1 MTEKKTKEMTM
12 KKKIFSGVFCT
23 SMLVLLLSIVIV
35 MGVLWSYYSREYDY
49 KLRDEAQYISGGI
62 QTSGISYLNDIGSD
76 ARQDSR
82 ITWIA
87 NDGTVIYDSSAD
99 PETMENH
106 ADREE
111 VAAALKKGHGECTR
125 YSSTLAEKTH
135 YYAIKLNDGTVLRV
149 SITQS
154 TLLSLM
160 IRSLP
165 SLAALIAVVVFISL
179 MMAASLS
186 RRITEPV
193 NSIDLDEPHKSEI
206 YTELTP
212 LLDKIADQNAQIK
225 AQMDEL
231 VEQHAVRKEFT
242 ANVTHEL
249 KTPLTSILGFAEIMK
264 SGLVKPE
271 DMQHFSEK
279 IYDEAQR
286 LLSLIA
292 DILRLSKLESD
303 TDLPEKEDM
312 DLMSQAE
319 IVAERLEDHA
329 KSCGVTLTVSGEHAA
344 VRVIPQI
351 LDEVIFNI
359 TENAIKYNVPG
370 GSADIHTGYEG
381 KRPCI
386 VISDTGKGI
395 APEDIPR
402 IFERF
407 YRADKAHTAA
417 IPGTGLG
424 LSIVKHG
431 VSVMGAELSVESEPG
446 RGTVMKIL
454 F

>member
-1 MTEKKTKEMTM
+1 MTM
-12 KKKIFSGVFCT
+12 KKKIFSGVFVT
-23 SMLVLLLSIVIV
+23 SMLVLLLSVIIV
-35 MGVLWSYYSREYDY
+35 MGVLWGYYSSEYDA
-49 KLRDEAQYISGGI
+49 KLKDEARYISGGI
-62 QTSGISYLNDIGSD
+62 QTSGVSYLNDIGMH

-99 PETMENH
+99 PAAMENH

-111 VAAALKKGHGECTR
+111 VAEALKNGSGECTR

-135 YYAIKLNDGTVLRV
+135 YYALRLDDGTVLRV

-160 IRSLP
+160 VRSLP
-165 SLAALIAVVVFISL
+165 SLAALIAVVIFISL

-193 NSIDLDEPHKSEI
+193 NSIDLDEPHTSEV

-264 SGLVKPE
+264 SGLVRPE

-303 TDLPEKEDM
+303 TDLPEKEDT

-319 IVAERLEDHA
+319 VVAERLEDHA
-329 KSCGVTLTVSGEHAA
+329 KSCGVKLTVSGEHAA

-370 GSADIHTGYEG
+370 GSADINTGYEG
-381 KRPCI
+381 SRPCI

-395 APEDIPR
+395 APEDMPR

-407 YRADKAHTAA
+407 YRADKAHTGAVS
-417 IPGTGLG
+417 GTGLG

-431 VSVMGAELSVESEPG
+431 VSVMGAQISVESDLG
-446 RGTVMKIL
+446 RGTTMKIL

>member
-1 MTEKKTKEMTM
+1 MTM
-12 KKKIFSGVFCT
+12 KKKIFSGVFLT
-23 SMLVLLLSIVIV
+23 SMLVLLLSMVIV
-35 MGVLWSYYSREYDY
+35 MGVLWGYYSSEYDA
-49 KLRDEAQYISGGI
+49 KLKDEAQYISGGI
-62 QTSGISYLNDIGSD
+62 QTSGISYLDDIGAG

-87 NDGTVIYDSSAD
+87 DDGTVIYDSSAD
-99 PETMENH
+99 PATMENH

-111 VAAALKKGHGECTR
+111 VADALKNGQGECTR
-125 YSSTLAEKTH
+125 YSSTLAEKTR
-135 YYAIKLNDGTVLRV
+135 YYALRLDDGTVLRV

-165 SLAALIAVVVFISL
+165 SLALLIAAVVLISL

-193 NSIDLDEPHKSEI
+193 NSIDLDEPHRSEV

-212 LLDKIADQNAQIK
+212 LLDKIADQNAQIN
-225 AQMDEL
+225 AQMNEL

-264 SGLVKPE
+264 SGLVRPE

-303 TDLPEKEDM
+303 TDLPEKEDT

-319 IVAERLEDHA
+319 IVAERLEDRA
-329 KSCGVTLTVSGEHAA
+329 KSCDVKLTVSGEHAA

-370 GSADIHTGYEG
+370 GRADIHTGYEG
-381 KRPCI
+381 SRPCI

-395 APEDIPR
+395 APEDMPR

-407 YRADKAHTAA
+407 YRADKAHTRAV
-417 IPGTGLG
+417 PGTGLG

-431 VSVMGAELSVESEPG
+431 VSVMGAEISVESEPG
-446 RGTVMKIL
+446 RGTSMKIL

>member
-35 MGVLWSYYSREYDY
+35 MGVLWSYYSREYDD

-76 ARQDSR
+76 ALQDSR

-99 PETMENH
+99 PKTMENH

-125 YSSTLAEKTH
+125 YSSTLAEKTR

-149 SITQS
+149 STTQS

-206 YTELTP
+206 YTGLTP

-271 DMQHFSEK
+271 DMKHFSEK

-292 DILRLSKLESD
+292 DIRKKLRRNAYSERGACCGKSNTAD
-303 TDLPEKEDM
+303 T
-312 DLMSQAE
+312 
-319 IVAERLEDHA
+319 
-329 KSCGVTLTVSGEHAA
+329 
-344 VRVIPQI
+344 
-351 LDEVIFNI
+351 
-359 TENAIKYNVPG
+359 
-370 GSADIHTGYEG
+370 
-381 KRPCI
+381 
-386 VISDTGKGI
+386 
-395 APEDIPR
+395 
-402 IFERF
+402 
-407 YRADKAHTAA
+407 
-417 IPGTGLG
+417 
-424 LSIVKHG
+424 
-431 VSVMGAELSVESEPG
+431 
-446 RGTVMKIL
+446 
-454 F
+454 

>member
-1 MTEKKTKEMTM
+1 MTM

-23 SMLVLLLSIVIV
+23 SMLVLLLSMVIV
-35 MGVLWSYYSREYDY
+35 MGVLWSYYSSEYDA
-49 KLRDEAQYISGGI
+49 KLKDEAQYISGGI
-62 QTSGISYLNDIGSD
+62 QTSGISYLDDIGSNSHN
-76 ARQDSR
+76 DSR
-82 ITWIA
+82 ITWIDA
-87 NDGTVIYDSSAD
+87 DGAVMYDNYAD
-99 PETMENH
+99 PATMENH
-106 ADREE
+106 ADRTE
-111 VAAALKKGHGECTR
+111 VSQALKKGQGECTR
-125 YSSTLAEKTH
+125 YSSTLAEKTR
-135 YYAIKLNDGTVLRV
+135 YYALRMDDGTVLRV
-149 SITQS
+149 STTQS

-165 SLAALIAVVVFISL
+165 SMAILVAVVVFISL

-193 NSIDLDEPHKSEI
+193 NSIDLDEPHRSEV

-212 LLDKIADQNAQIK
+212 LLDKIADQNAQIN

-231 VEQHAVRKEFT
+231 IEQHAVRKEFT

-249 KTPLTSILGFAEIMK
+249 KTPLTAILGFAEIMK

-271 DMQHFSEK
+271 DMKHFSEK

-303 TDLPEKEDM
+303 TDLPDKEDT

-319 IVAERLEDHA
+319 IVAERLEDYA
-329 KSCGVTLTVSGEHAA
+329 KSCGIKLTVSGEHAA

-370 GSADIHTGYEG
+370 GSADIHTGYDG
-381 KRPCI
+381 SRPCI
-386 VISDTGKGI
+386 IISDTGIGI
-395 APEDIPR
+395 APEDMPR

-407 YRADKAHTAA
+407 YRADKAHTGTV
-417 IPGTGLG
+417 PGTGLG

-431 VSVMGAELSVESEPG
+431 VSVMGAEIFVESETG
-446 RGTVMKIL
+446 SGTTMKIV